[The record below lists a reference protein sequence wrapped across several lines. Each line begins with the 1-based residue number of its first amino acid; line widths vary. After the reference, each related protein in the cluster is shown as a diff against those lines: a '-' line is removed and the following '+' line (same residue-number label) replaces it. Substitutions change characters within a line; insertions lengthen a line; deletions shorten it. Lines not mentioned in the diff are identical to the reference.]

1 MADADPIQGTSF
13 DEVTAVEGA
22 DRRYFA
28 SVDPSW
34 DGPIGTH
41 GGVLAAIGLNAIDR
55 EVNPAGELQIRS
67 LTCQYLR
74 APKTGAVE
82 IFVDP
87 LRSGRRFSSSRAV
100 MSQNGKPCISYLATH
115 SGPDLEELI
124 SFSPPLP
131 DVSPAPSRDAPSIP
145 ALEWNDNADG
155 WMQFPEQAPTF
166 FKRVLCAPRFGHGPF
181 MGPDLDS
188 DSGTENGG
196 WVTTREPRSIDVCWL
211 AFLVDAFWPS
221 VLQPLRTPGVAP
233 TLDLTIHFR
242 AALPA
247 GGLGD
252 QPLLV
257 YNNSISAAGG
267 LVDSDSQV
275 FSQDGE
281 LLAQARQLQL
291 LAPFGP
297 QGESGFSPPQT

>member
-1 MADADPIQGTSF
+1 MADEDSIQGTSF
-13 DEVTAVEGA
+13 DEIIAVEGA
-22 DRRYFA
+22 DRRYVA
-28 SVDPSW
+28 NVDPSW

-41 GGVLAAIGLNAIDR
+41 GGVLAAIGLNAIDH
-55 EVNPAGELQIRS
+55 ELNPNGELQIRS
-67 LTCQYLR
+67 LTAQYLR
-74 APKTGAVE
+74 APKHGPVE

-100 MSQNGKPCISYLATH
+100 MSQGGKPCISFLATH
-115 SGPDLEELI
+115 SGPDLEELLN
-124 SFSPPLP
+124 FSPPLP
-131 DVSPAPSRDAPSIP
+131 DVRPAPSRDAQSIP
-145 ALEWNDNADG
+145 ALEMTESSDN
-155 WMQFPEQAPTF
+155 WIEFPDEAPTF

-181 MGPDLDS
+181 MGPDVDPAA
-188 DSGTENGG
+188 GTENGG
-196 WVTTREPRSIDVCWL
+196 WIATREPRNIDVFWL
-211 AFLVDAFWPS
+211 AFLVDSFWPS
-221 VLQPLRTPGVAP
+221 VLQPLRTPGIAP

-247 GGLGD
+247 GGLAD

-267 LVDSDSQV
+267 LADSDSQI
-275 FSQDGE
+275 FSQDGQ

-297 QGESGFSPPQT
+297 QGERGFSPPQT